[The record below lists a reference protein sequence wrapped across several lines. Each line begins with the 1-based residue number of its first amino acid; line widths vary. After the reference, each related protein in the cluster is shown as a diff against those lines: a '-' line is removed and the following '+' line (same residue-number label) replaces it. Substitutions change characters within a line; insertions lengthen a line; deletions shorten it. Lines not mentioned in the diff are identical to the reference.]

1 LSSFKGSLV
10 KTTQI
15 YGQATYLLSLIIKE
29 FRLFERFALNL
40 YDKMKAFYGNLKL
53 GILGGG
59 QLGRMLIQQAINYN
73 VNIKVLDPDR
83 EAPCR
88 KLCDE
93 FVVGS
98 LGDYETVY
106 SFGKKVDL
114 LTIEIE
120 KVNVDALEQL
130 EREGVIVYPQPRII
144 RLIQDKG
151 LQKQFFKEND
161 IPTASFMVINHPK
174 QLKEGAF
181 PYPYIQKLRRDGY
194 DGKGVY
200 KVADETYLANAFTE
214 PSLIEQLIDFEK
226 EIAVIVARN
235 EKGNISTFPVVE
247 MEFNPQANLV
257 EFLISPST
265 LSFEIQQ
272 EAEKIAKKIAESLKI
287 VGLLA
292 VEMFLTKD
300 GKILVNEVAPRPHN
314 SGHQTIEGN
323 IVSQFEQ
330 HLRAIFN
337 QPLGDTT
344 GINNAIMVN
353 LLGEQGYEGPAVYK
367 GMEQVLKCSG
377 VYVHLYGKALTK
389 PFRKMGHVT
398 IVDADR
404 EKAIEKA
411 KYVQDTLKVIA

>member
-1 LSSFKGSLV
+1 
-10 KTTQI
+10 
-15 YGQATYLLSLIIKE
+15 
-29 FRLFERFALNL
+29 
-40 YDKMKAFYGNLKL
+40 MKAFYGDLKL

-93 FVVGS
+93 FFVGS
-98 LGDYETVY
+98 LSDYETVY
-106 SFGKKVDL
+106 NFGKKVDV

-120 KVNVDALEQL
+120 KVNVDALDQL
-130 EREGVIVYPQPRII
+130 EKEGVLIYPQPRVI

-151 LQKQFFKEND
+151 LQKQFFKENH
-161 IPTASFMVINHPK
+161 IPTAPFLIISSQQH
-174 QLKEGAF
+174 LKESGF
-181 PYPYIQKLRRDGY
+181 SYPYIQKLRRDGY
-194 DGKGVY
+194 DGRGVY
-200 KVADETYLANAFTE
+200 KVTDESYLDKAFTE
-214 PSLIEQLIDFEK
+214 PSLIEELIDFEK

-235 EKGNISTFPVVE
+235 DKGDVSTFPVVE
-247 MEFNPQANLV
+247 MEFNPQVNLV

-265 LSFEIQQ
+265 LSAEIQN
-272 EAEKIAKKIAESLKI
+272 EAADIAKKIAESLNI

-300 GKILVNEVAPRPHN
+300 GKILVNELAPRPHN

-323 IVSQFEQ
+323 TVSQFEQ

-337 QPLGDTT
+337 QPLGDTANLNHAVM
-344 GINNAIMVN
+344 INV
-353 LLGEQGYEGPAVYK
+353 LGEPGFEGPAKYQ
-367 GMEQVLKCSG
+367 GMEEVLKCKG

-398 IVDADR
+398 IVDANR
-404 EKAIEKA
+404 NKAIEKA
-411 KYVQDTLKVIA
+411 KYVQQTLKVVS

>member
-1 LSSFKGSLV
+1 M
-10 KTTQI
+10 KT
-15 YGQATYLLSLIIKE
+15 
-29 FRLFERFALNL
+29 
-40 YDKMKAFYGNLKL
+40 FYGDLKL

-73 VNIKVLDPDR
+73 VTVKVLDPDR

-93 FVVGS
+93 FFVGS

-106 SFGKKVDL
+106 NFGKKVDL

-120 KVNVDALEQL
+120 KVNVEALDQL
-130 EREGVIVYPQPRII
+130 EKEGVLVYPQPRII

-161 IPTASFMVINHPK
+161 IPTADFQVISNME
-174 QLKEGAF
+174 QLKQSHIPF
-181 PYPYIQKLRRDGY
+181 PYIQKLRRDGY

-200 KVADETYLANAFTE
+200 KVIDETYLDNAFTE
-214 PSLIEQLIDFEK
+214 PSLVERWIDFEK

-235 EKGNISTFPVVE
+235 ESGEVKAFPMVE
-247 MEFNPQANLV
+247 MEFNPEANLV
-257 EFLISPST
+257 EFLIAPST
-265 LSFEIQQ
+265 LPFEVHR
-272 EAEKIAKKIAESLKI
+272 EAEAIAKRIAETLKI

-292 VEMFLTKD
+292 VEMFLDKH
-300 GKILVNEVAPRPHN
+300 GRILVNELAPRPHN

-323 IVSQFEQ
+323 VVSQFEQ

-337 QPLGDTT
+337 QPMGDTACL
-344 GINNAIMVN
+344 NNAIMVN
-353 LLGEQGYEGPAVYK
+353 VLGEAGYEGPAIYK
-367 GMEQVLKCSG
+367 GIEKILKCEG

-404 EKAIEKA
+404 GKAIEKA
-411 KYVQDTLKVIA
+411 RFVQETLKVVS

>member
-1 LSSFKGSLV
+1 
-10 KTTQI
+10 
-15 YGQATYLLSLIIKE
+15 
-29 FRLFERFALNL
+29 
-40 YDKMKAFYGNLKL
+40 MKAFYGDLKL

-73 VNIKVLDPDR
+73 VTIKVLDPDP

-93 FVVGS
+93 FTVGS

-106 SFGKKVDL
+106 KFGKTVDL

-120 KVNVDALEQL
+120 KVNVDALDQL
-130 EREGVIVYPQPRII
+130 EQEGVVVYPQPRII

-151 LQKQFFKEND
+151 LQKQFFKENN
-161 IPTASFMVINHPK
+161 IPTADFKIISSIE
-174 QLKEGAF
+174 QLKDSAF
-181 PYPYIQKLRRDGY
+181 PYPYIQKLRKDGY

-200 KVADETYLANAFTE
+200 KVTDETYLANAFTA
-214 PSLIEQLIDFEK
+214 PSLIEKLIDFEK

-235 EKGNISTFPVVE
+235 EDGEVKCFPMVE

-257 EFLISPST
+257 EFLIAPST

-272 EAEKIAKKIAESLKI
+272 EAESIAIKIAETLKI
-287 VGLLA
+287 VGILA
-292 VEMFLTKD
+292 VEMFLDKQ
-300 GKILVNEVAPRPHN
+300 GRILVNELAPRPHN

-323 IVSQFEQ
+323 TVSQFEQ

-337 QPLGDTT
+337 QPLGSTDCL
-344 GINNAIMVN
+344 NNAIMVN
-353 LLGEQGYEGPAVYK
+353 VLGEAGYEGPAVYQGIEK
-367 GMEQVLKCSG
+367 VLEQPG
-377 VYVHLYGKALTK
+377 VYIHLYGKAITK

-411 KYVQDTLKVIA
+411 RFVQETLKVIS

>member
-1 LSSFKGSLV
+1 
-10 KTTQI
+10 
-15 YGQATYLLSLIIKE
+15 
-29 FRLFERFALNL
+29 
-40 YDKMKAFYGNLKL
+40 MKAFYGDLKL

-73 VNIKVLDPDR
+73 VTVKVLDPDR
-83 EAPCR
+83 DAPCR

-106 SFGKKVDL
+106 KFGKKVDL

-130 EREGVIVYPQPRII
+130 EKEGVLVYPQPRII

-151 LQKQFFKEND
+151 LQKQFFKENG
-161 IPTASFMVINHPK
+161 IPTAEFQIISSSE
-174 QLKEGAF
+174 QLKQSNIPF
-181 PYPYIQKLRRDGY
+181 PYIQKLRRDGY

-200 KVADETYLANAFTE
+200 KVIDESYLEGAFKE
-214 PSLIEQLIDFEK
+214 PSLIERWVDFEK
-226 EIAVIVARN
+226 ELAVIVARN
-235 EKGNISTFPVVE
+235 ADGEVKTFPMVE

-265 LSFEIQQ
+265 FPLAIQQ
-272 EAEKIAKKIAESLKI
+272 EAERIAKKVAESLNI
-287 VGLLA
+287 AGLLA
-292 VEMFLTKD
+292 VEMFLDKK
-300 GKILVNEVAPRPHN
+300 GNILVNELAPRPHN

-323 IVSQFEQ
+323 VVSQFEQ

-344 GINNAIMVN
+344 CLNNAIMINV
-353 LLGEQGYEGPAVYK
+353 LGEAGYEGPAVYQGIEK
-367 GMEQVLKCSG
+367 VLECAG
-377 VYVHLYGKALTK
+377 VYIHLYGKALTN

-411 KYVQDTLKVIA
+411 RFVQGTLKVVS